1 MLFCYVPVIWE
12 CYDLSVIFCYVPV
25 IWECYDLS
33 VILLCSSDLGA
44 ITEIKE
50 LQKQRGRQKGV
61 SLASLAL
68 GKKIQKSEQI
78 ENVNI

>member
-1 MLFCYVPVIWE
+1 MLLCSSDLGVLLPE
-12 CYDLSVIFCYVPV
+12 CYI
-25 IWECYDLS
+25 